1 MCLVFLEGII
11 LHNAK
16 KYVIL
21 QANKKSNDMTTVA
34 LNGLWAY
41 IQTLNLSKRNR
52 KWLAQ
57 KLVESDAKD
66 MDDTEYLE
74 SSPAMMDII
83 RQGREEI
90 AQGKG
95 ETVDVDDLW
104 K

>member
-1 MCLVFLEGII
+1 M
-11 LHNAK
+11 HNAK

>member
-1 MCLVFLEGII
+1 
-11 LHNAK
+11 
-16 KYVIL
+16 
-21 QANKKSNDMTTVA
+21 MTTVA

-83 RQGREEI
+83 RKGREEI

>member
-1 MCLVFLEGII
+1 
-11 LHNAK
+11 
-16 KYVIL
+16 
-21 QANKKSNDMTTVA
+21 MTTVA